1 MPRTPFDKLPASG
14 VECGIC
20 ISNFPSTVKASAI
33 TPLGLFAF
41 DSCITNTAGQN
52 ATGTGVDA
60 VKSQIAT
67 STTTDQ
73 VQANSGAI
81 ANNFD
86 KDAVQS
92 EIDLQIKVTQQFDT
106 TRQQAKTIV
115 NQQIDGLNKQVD
127 KAKEAL
133 KQNPLDE
140 KAAQQ
145 LVDANNAISQW
156 ETGGMLI
163 DVVAGGLSGPSNTG
177 LVGSLAN
184 AASPVIAQQIGQYFK
199 DNKGLNELDGG
210 NRSEEGSTAHIIAH
224 TILAAATAY
233 AGGNDALLAGLS
245 AGGAEAAM
253 PMVANW
259 LYGET
264 DTSKLNAE
272 QKQTISNIVG
282 LGAAGF
288 TASAGG
294 TITDIAQSALS
305 SQSAVENNILNAV
318 DVSRYLQIA
327 LDSHAN
333 KGTDMRDRIQALV
346 DKSAENDAMLKV
358 IQKKLDNYRVN
369 GVNTLTPEDYAYL
382 ERVEKNFGGKKGM
395 EQTYYAVVQA
405 AKIAVSQGK
414 LTSDDYKN
422 LVNQMY
428 QFNMANP
435 MIGQIDDILT
445 EATVA
450 QKNPSGFT
458 PKVEQPLV
466 VQTKGYDLN
475 SATKQAG
482 IKENNQPAVLTF
494 GVSHSQIFGETGITD
509 SAGVFL
515 QLPGVDENTKRYCQ
529 LNLASG

>member
-1 MPRTPFDKLPASG
+1 M
-14 VECGIC
+14 
-20 ISNFPSTVKASAI
+20 
-33 TPLGLFAF
+33 
-41 DSCITNTAGQN
+41 
-52 ATGTGVDA
+52 
-60 VKSQIAT
+60 
-67 STTTDQ
+67 
-73 VQANSGAI
+73 
-81 ANNFD
+81 
-86 KDAVQS
+86 
-92 EIDLQIKVTQQFDT
+92 
-106 TRQQAKTIV
+106 
-115 NQQIDGLNKQVD
+115 
-127 KAKEAL
+127 
-133 KQNPLDE
+133 
-140 KAAQQ
+140 
-145 LVDANNAISQW
+145 
-156 ETGGMLI
+156 
-163 DVVAGGLSGPSNTG
+163 
-177 LVGSLAN
+177 
-184 AASPVIAQQIGQYFK
+184 
-199 DNKGLNELDGG
+199 
-210 NRSEEGSTAHIIAH
+210 
-224 TILAAATAY
+224 
-233 AGGNDALLAGLS
+233 AGLA

-294 TITDIAQSALS
+294 TTTDIAQSALS

-369 GVNTLTPEDYAYL
+369 GVNTLTPEDYTYL

-482 IKENNQPAVLTF
+482 IKDYNEPIPDADKIRIANGAAVISKIAGTTADNAI
-494 GVSHSQIFGETGITD
+494 GVAGICALSSNPFGEACAAGMTATAAGAALVDYGARGVEQLARPNLGQTVVD
-509 SAGVFL
+509 GFKDVAVDAVGKTPVVGPVLVPATSAGIDILKDSQYGKSVEDFI
-515 QLPGVDENTKRYCQ
+515 NK
-529 LNLASG
+529 